1 MPKGEIKMYGIMR
14 VEKRGRADVYGIQ
27 LEANRTVEQ
36 HEKGLDFDKSDIDW
50 NKTRDNIFLIQTE
63 KWNKEITKVTKQ
75 IESETG
81 KKTRKDAVVLL
92 DGLFT
97 ASPEFFE
104 GKTTQEIKK
113 YFEDCLDFYVK
124 EYCQGDETRV
134 LNAVIHLDEAT
145 PHMQVASIPV
155 YTSESG
161 NRLNAK
167 IIMGNKTDYRKRQDR
182 FFDAVSCKYGLERG
196 EPASAVND
204 KVHTTKREWQAATQ
218 EETIEKNNKVLAE
231 QKKEYID
238 TQKKLQDTAD
248 KIDLLTTE
256 VVDNLKVNKVSD
268 ILNRDTVTVDRKS
281 YESIKAVNEN
291 LTQKVKNII
300 EAENIEEKEAELQ
313 QIKYEIRQ
321 ATARR
326 DEIESDYLKM
336 KSYIIENE
344 SNLDL
349 TIKNAHLEMEN
360 NSLREENKLLKNVIK
375 QVSDFIERHNLP
387 EPIKRG
393 VKEIID
399 TLQSKRTS
407 RGIHR

>member
-1 MPKGEIKMYGIMR
+1 MYGIMR

-63 KWNKEITKVTKQ
+63 QWNKEITKVTKQ

-256 VVDNLKVNKVSD
+256 VVENLKVNKVPD

-281 YESIKAVNEN
+281 YESLKAINEN
-291 LTQKVKNII
+291 LTQKVRTIA

-321 ATARR
+321 AAASRY
-326 DEIESDYLKM
+326 EIESDYLKM
-336 KSYIIENE
+336 KNFITENE

-349 TIKNAHLEMEN
+349 TIKNAHLEIEN
-360 NSLREENKLLKNVIK
+360 KSLKEENKLLKNVIK

-393 VKEIID
+393 VKGIISSIK
-399 TLQSKRTS
+399 QKQQN
-407 RGIHR
+407 RGRGR

>member
-1 MPKGEIKMYGIMR
+1 MR
-14 VEKRGRADVYGIQ
+14 VEKRRRADVYGIQ

-36 HEKGLDFDKSDIDW
+36 HEKGLEFDKSDIDW
-50 NKTRDNIFLIQTE
+50 GKTDDNIFLVQTE
-63 KWNKEITKVTKQ
+63 QWNREITKEIKR
-75 IESETG
+75 IETETG

-97 ASPEFFE
+97 ALPEFFE
-104 GKTTQEIKK
+104 GKTTQEIKM

-134 LNAVIHLDEAT
+134 LNAVIHLDETT
-145 PHMQVASIPV
+145 PHMQVASIPS
-155 YTSESG
+155 YTSEAG

-167 IIMGNKTDYRKRQDR
+167 IIMDNKTDYRKRQDR
-182 FFDAVSCKYGLERG
+182 FFEAVSEKYGLERG
-196 EPASAVND
+196 EPASAIND

-218 EETIEKNNKVLAE
+218 EEAIAKNNQVLTA
-231 QKKEYID
+231 QKEEY
-238 TQKKLQDTAD
+238 TKTKKKLKDTAE

-256 VVDNLKVNKVSD
+256 AVDKLKVNKVTD

-291 LTQKVKNII
+291 LTQKVRTIA

-321 ATARR
+321 AKSKR
-326 DEIESDYLKM
+326 DDVADDYLQM
-336 KSYIIENE
+336 KKYLTDNKSNLELTIENAQLE
-344 SNLDL
+344 KENDL
-349 TIKNAHLEMEN
+349 
-360 NSLREENKLLKNVIK
+360 LRNENKLLKAALVK
-375 QVSDFIERHNLP
+375 VLDFIEKHNVP

-393 VKEIID
+393 VREMIGSLKQKQAKHD
-399 TLQSKRTS
+399 
-407 RGIHR
+407 IHR

>member
-1 MPKGEIKMYGIMR
+1 MYGIMR

-36 HEKGLDFDKSDIDW
+36 HEKGLEFDKSDIDW
-50 NKTRDNIFLIQTE
+50 GKTDDNIFLVQTE
-63 KWNKEITKVTKQ
+63 QWNREITKAIKR
-75 IESETG
+75 IETESG

-104 GKTTQEIKK
+104 SKTTQEIKK

-134 LNAVIHLDEAT
+134 LNAVIHLDETT

-155 YTSESG
+155 YTSESE

-182 FFDAVSCKYGLERG
+182 FFEAVSEKYGLERG
-196 EPASAVND
+196 EPASAIND

-218 EETIEKNNKVLAE
+218 EETLEKNNKVLAE

-291 LTQKVKNII
+291 LTQKVRTIA

-321 ATARR
+321 AKSER
-326 DEIESDYLKM
+326 DDVADDYLQM
-336 KSYIIENE
+336 KKYLTDNKSNLELTIEN
-344 SNLDL
+344 
-349 TIKNAHLEMEN
+349 AQLEKEN
-360 NSLREENKLLKNVIK
+360 NSLKNENKLLKAVINK
-375 QVSDFIERHNLP
+375 VSDFIEKHNMP
-387 EPIKRG
+387 EPLKRG
-393 VKEIID
+393 LKEITD
-399 TLQSKRTS
+399 SLKQKQPS
-407 RGIHR
+407 RGMHR

>member
-1 MPKGEIKMYGIMR
+1 MR

-36 HEKGLDFDKSDIDW
+36 HEKGLEFDKSDIDW
-50 NKTRDNIFLIQTE
+50 GKTDDNIFLVQTE
-63 KWNKEITKVTKQ
+63 QWNREITKAIKQ
-75 IESETG
+75 IETESG

-104 GKTTQEIKK
+104 GKTTQEIKM

-134 LNAVIHLDEAT
+134 LNAVIHLDETT

-182 FFDAVSCKYGLERG
+182 FFEAVSEKYGLERG
-196 EPASAVND
+196 EPASAIND

-281 YESIKAVNEN
+281 YESLKAVNDN
-291 LTQKVKNII
+291 INKSVKTIT
-300 EAENIEEKEAELQ
+300 EAENIEEKKAELQ

-321 ATARR
+321 ARSER
-326 DEIESDYLKM
+326 DEIKNDYANM
-336 KSYIIENE
+336 KGYLSANKG
-344 SNLDL
+344 NLEL
-349 TIKNAHLEMEN
+349 TISNARLEQEN
-360 NSLREENKLLKNVIK
+360 DLLKNENELLKVAIVK
-375 QVSDFIERHNLP
+375 VSDFIEKHNIP
-387 EPIKRG
+387 ETIKRG
-393 VKEIID
+393 VQEIIGS
-399 TLQSKRTS
+399 LKQKQAKRD
-407 RGIHR
+407 IHR

>member
-1 MPKGEIKMYGIMR
+1 MYGIMR
-14 VEKRGRADVYGIQ
+14 VEKRGRTDVYGIQ
-27 LEANRTVEQ
+27 LEVNRTVEQ

-50 NKTRDNIFLIQTE
+50 SKTKNNIFLVHTE
-63 KWNKEITKVTKQ
+63 HWNKEITKVTKQ

-104 GKTTQEIKK
+104 NKSDDEIKK
-113 YFEDCLDFYVK
+113 YFADCLEFYEK
-124 EYCQGDETRV
+124 EFCQGDKTRV
-134 LNAVIHLDEAT
+134 LNAVIHLDETT

-182 FFDAVSCKYGLERG
+182 FFEAVSEKYGLERG
-196 EPASAVND
+196 EPASAIND

-218 EETIEKNNKVLAE
+218 EEAIAKNNQVLTA
-231 QKKEYID
+231 QKEEY
-238 TQKKLQDTAD
+238 TKTKKKLKDTAE

-256 VVDNLKVNKVSD
+256 AVDKLKVNRVAD

-281 YESIKAVNEN
+281 YESLKAVNDN
-291 LTQKVKNII
+291 INKSVKTIT
-300 EAENIEEKEAELQ
+300 EAENIEDKKAELQ

-321 ATARR
+321 AKSER
-326 DEIESDYLKM
+326 DEIKNDYANM
-336 KSYIIENE
+336 KGYLSANKG
-344 SNLDL
+344 NLEL
-349 TIKNAHLEMEN
+349 TISNARLEQEN
-360 NSLREENKLLKNVIK
+360 DLLKNENELLKVAIVK
-375 QVSDFIERHNLP
+375 VSDFIEKHNIP
-387 EPIKRG
+387 ETIKRG
-393 VKEIID
+393 VQEIIGS
-399 TLQSKRTS
+399 LKQKQAKRD
-407 RGIHR
+407 IHR

>member
-1 MPKGEIKMYGIMR
+1 MR

-63 KWNKEITKVTKQ
+63 HWNKAITKVTKQ

-291 LTQKVKNII
+291 LTQKVRTIV

-321 ATARR
+321 AKSKR
-326 DEIESDYLKM
+326 DDVADDYLQM
-336 KSYIIENE
+336 KKYLTDNKSNLELTIEN
-344 SNLDL
+344 
-349 TIKNAHLEMEN
+349 AQLEKEN
-360 NSLREENKLLKNVIK
+360 NSLKNENKLLKAVINK
-375 QVSDFIERHNLP
+375 VSDFIEKHNMP
-387 EPIKRG
+387 EPLKRG
-393 VKEIID
+393 LKEITD
-399 TLQSKRTS
+399 SLHQKQPS

>member
-1 MPKGEIKMYGIMR
+1 MYGIMR

-134 LNAVIHLDEAT
+134 LNAVIHLDETT

-321 ATARR
+321 AKSER
-326 DEIESDYLKM
+326 DEIKNDYANM
-336 KSYIIENE
+336 KGYLSANKG
-344 SNLDL
+344 NLEL
-349 TIKNAHLEMEN
+349 TISNARLEQEN
-360 NSLREENKLLKNVIK
+360 DLLKNENELLKVAIVK
-375 QVSDFIERHNLP
+375 VSDFIEKHNIP
-387 EPIKRG
+387 ETIKRG
-393 VKEIID
+393 VQEIIGSLKQKQAKHD
-399 TLQSKRTS
+399 
-407 RGIHR
+407 IHR

>member
-1 MPKGEIKMYGIMR
+1 MYGIMR

-256 VVDNLKVNKVSD
+256 VVENLKVNKVSD

-291 LTQKVKNII
+291 LTQKVKTIA

-321 ATARR
+321 ATASR

-336 KSYIIENE
+336 KNFITENE

>member
-1 MPKGEIKMYGIMR
+1 MYGIMR
-14 VEKRGRADVYGIQ
+14 VEMRGRADVYGIQ

-36 HEKGLDFDKSDIDW
+36 HEKGLDIDKSDIDI

-63 KWNKEITKVTKQ
+63 HWNKAITKVTKQ
-75 IESETG
+75 IESDTG

-113 YFEDCLDFYVK
+113 YFEDCLDFYVR

-145 PHMQVASIPV
+145 PHMQIASIPV

-256 VVDNLKVNKVSD
+256 VVDNLKVNKVPD

-291 LTQKVKNII
+291 LTQKVKTIA

-321 ATARR
+321 ATASR

-336 KSYIIENE
+336 KNFITENE

-375 QVSDFIERHNLP
+375 QVYDFIEQHNLP

-393 VKEIID
+393 VKGIISSIK
-399 TLQSKRTS
+399 QKQQN
-407 RGIHR
+407 RGRGR

>member
-1 MPKGEIKMYGIMR
+1 MYGIMR

-36 HEKGLDFDKSDIDW
+36 HEKELEFDKSDIDW
-50 NKTRDNIFLIQTE
+50 NRTRDNIFLVQTE
-63 KWNKEITKVTKQ
+63 QWNREITKEIKQ
-75 IESETG
+75 IESETS

-104 GKTTQEIKK
+104 GKTTQEIKM

-182 FFDAVSCKYGLERG
+182 FFEAVSEKYGLERG
-196 EPASAVND
+196 EPASAIND

-291 LTQKVKNII
+291 LTQKVRTIA

-313 QIKYEIRQ
+313 QIKFEIRQ
-321 ATARR
+321 AKSER
-326 DEIESDYLKM
+326 DNVESNYLQM
-336 KSYIIENE
+336 KKYLTDNKSNLELTIEN
-344 SNLDL
+344 
-349 TIKNAHLEMEN
+349 AQLEKEN
-360 NSLREENKLLKNVIK
+360 NSLKNENKLLKAVINK
-375 QVSDFIERHNLP
+375 VSDFIESHNLP

-393 VKEIID
+393 VKEIINS
-399 TLQSKRTS
+399 LKQKQPS

>member
-1 MPKGEIKMYGIMR
+1 MYGIMR

-36 HEKGLDFDKSDIDW
+36 HEKGLEFDKSDIDW
-50 NKTRDNIFLIQTE
+50 GKTDDNIFLVQTE
-63 KWNKEITKVTKQ
+63 QWNREITKAIKR
-75 IESETG
+75 IETESG

-104 GKTTQEIKK
+104 SKTTQEIKK

-134 LNAVIHLDEAT
+134 LNAVIHLDETT

-182 FFDAVSCKYGLERG
+182 FFEAVSEKYGLERG
-196 EPASAVND
+196 EPASAIND

-218 EETIEKNNKVLAE
+218 EETLEKNNKVLAE

-291 LTQKVKNII
+291 LTQKVRTIA

-321 ATARR
+321 AKSER
-326 DEIESDYLKM
+326 DDVADDYLQM
-336 KSYIIENE
+336 KKYLTDNKSNLELTIEN
-344 SNLDL
+344 
-349 TIKNAHLEMEN
+349 AQLEKEN
-360 NSLREENKLLKNVIK
+360 NSLKNENKLLKAVINK
-375 QVSDFIERHNLP
+375 VSDFIEKHNMP
-387 EPIKRG
+387 EPLKRG
-393 VKEIID
+393 LKEITD
-399 TLQSKRTS
+399 SLKQKQPS
-407 RGIHR
+407 RGMHR

>member
-1 MPKGEIKMYGIMR
+1 MYGIMR

-36 HEKGLDFDKSDIDW
+36 HEKGLEFDKSDIDW
-50 NKTRDNIFLIQTE
+50 GKTDDNIFLVQTE
-63 KWNKEITKVTKQ
+63 QWNREITKVIKR
-75 IESETG
+75 IETETR

-104 GKTTQEIKK
+104 GKKTQEIKK

-134 LNAVIHLDEAT
+134 LNAVIHLDETT

-256 VVDNLKVNKVSD
+256 VVDKLKVNKVTD

-281 YESIKAVNEN
+281 YESLKAVNDN
-291 LTQKVKNII
+291 INKSVKTIT
-300 EAENIEEKEAELQ
+300 EAENIEDKKAELQ

-321 ATARR
+321 ATASR

-336 KSYIIENE
+336 KNFITENE

-393 VKEIID
+393 VKGIISSIK
-399 TLQSKRTS
+399 QKQQN
-407 RGIHR
+407 RGRGR

>member
-1 MPKGEIKMYGIMR
+1 MYGIMR

-27 LEANRTVEQ
+27 LEANRTVEH
-36 HEKGLDFDKSDIDW
+36 HEKALEFDKSDSDW
-50 NKTRDNIFLIQTE
+50 GQTDDNIFLVQTE
-63 KWNKEITKVTKQ
+63 QWNREITKAIKQ
-75 IESETG
+75 IETESG

-104 GKTTQEIKK
+104 GKTTQEIKM

-134 LNAVIHLDEAT
+134 LNAVIHLDETT

-182 FFDAVSCKYGLERG
+182 FFEAVSEKYGLERG
-196 EPASAVND
+196 EPASAIND

-281 YESIKAVNEN
+281 YESLKAVNDN
-291 LTQKVKNII
+291 INKSVKTIT
-300 EAENIEEKEAELQ
+300 EAENIEEKKAELQ

-321 ATARR
+321 ARSER
-326 DEIESDYLKM
+326 DEIKNDYANM
-336 KSYIIENE
+336 KGYLSANKG
-344 SNLDL
+344 NLEL
-349 TIKNAHLEMEN
+349 TISNARLEQEN
-360 NSLREENKLLKNVIK
+360 DLLKNENELLKVAIVK
-375 QVSDFIERHNLP
+375 VSDFIEKHNIP
-387 EPIKRG
+387 ETIKRG
-393 VKEIID
+393 VQEIIGS
-399 TLQSKRTS
+399 LKQKQAKRD
-407 RGIHR
+407 IHR

>member
-1 MPKGEIKMYGIMR
+1 MYGIMR

-36 HEKGLDFDKSDIDW
+36 HEKGLEFDKSDIDW
-50 NKTRDNIFLIQTE
+50 GKTDDNIFLVQTE
-63 KWNKEITKVTKQ
+63 QWNREITKAIKR
-75 IESETG
+75 IETETV

-134 LNAVIHLDEAT
+134 LNAVIHLDETT

-182 FFDAVSCKYGLERG
+182 FFEAVSEKYGLERG
-196 EPASAVND
+196 EPASAIND

-231 QKKEYID
+231 QKKDYID

-281 YESIKAVNEN
+281 YESLNAVNDN
-291 LTQKVKNII
+291 INKSVKTIT
-300 EAENIEEKEAELQ
+300 EVENIEEKKAELQ

-321 ATARR
+321 ARSER
-326 DEIESDYLKM
+326 DEIKNDYANM
-336 KSYIIENE
+336 KGYLSANKG
-344 SNLDL
+344 NLEL
-349 TIKNAHLEMEN
+349 TISNARLEQEN
-360 NSLREENKLLKNVIK
+360 DLLKNENELLKVAIVK
-375 QVSDFIERHNLP
+375 VSDFIEKHNIP
-387 EPIKRG
+387 ETIKRG
-393 VKEIID
+393 VQEIIGS
-399 TLQSKRTS
+399 LKQKQAKRD
-407 RGIHR
+407 IHR

>member
-1 MPKGEIKMYGIMR
+1 MYGIMR

-63 KWNKEITKVTKQ
+63 HWNKAITKVTKQ

-113 YFEDCLDFYVK
+113 YFEDCLDFYVR

-268 ILNRDTVTVDRKS
+268 IFNRDTVTVDRKS
-281 YESIKAVNEN
+281 YENLKAVNEN
-291 LTQKVKNII
+291 LTQKVKTIA

-321 ATARR
+321 ATASR

-336 KSYIIENE
+336 KSFITENE

-375 QVSDFIERHNLP
+375 QVSDFIEQHNLP

-393 VKEIID
+393 VKGIISSIK
-399 TLQSKRTS
+399 QKQQNRGRS
-407 RGIHR
+407 R

>member
-1 MPKGEIKMYGIMR
+1 MYGIMR

-27 LEANRTVEQ
+27 LEANRTEEQ
-36 HEKGLDFDKSDIDW
+36 HEKGLEFDKSDIDW
-50 NKTRDNIFLIQTE
+50 GKTDDNIFLVQTE
-63 KWNKEITKVTKQ
+63 HWNKEITKVTKQ

-182 FFDAVSCKYGLERG
+182 FFEAVSEKYGLERG
-196 EPASAVND
+196 EPASAIND
-204 KVHTTKREWQAATQ
+204 KVHTTKREWQATTQ
-218 EETIEKNNKVLAE
+218 EETIVRNNQVLAA
-231 QKKEYID
+231 QKEEY
-238 TQKKLQDTAD
+238 TKTKKKLKDTAE

-256 VVDNLKVNKVSD
+256 AIDNLKVNKVTD

-281 YESIKAVNEN
+281 YESLKAVNEN
-291 LTQKVKNII
+291 LTQKVKTII
-300 EAENIEEKEAELQ
+300 EAENIEDKQAELQ
-313 QIKYEIRQ
+313 QIKLEIRQ
-321 ATARR
+321 AKSER
-326 DEIESDYLKM
+326 DDVADDYLQM
-336 KSYIIENE
+336 KKYLNDNKSNLELTIEN
-344 SNLDL
+344 
-349 TIKNAHLEMEN
+349 AQLEKEN
-360 NSLREENKLLKNVIK
+360 NSLKNENKLLKAVINK
-375 QVSDFIERHNLP
+375 VSEFIASHNLS
-387 EPIKRG
+387 EPVKRG
-393 VKEIID
+393 VKEIMNS
-399 TLQSKRTS
+399 LKQKQPS
-407 RGIHR
+407 RGMHR

>member
-1 MPKGEIKMYGIMR
+1 
-14 VEKRGRADVYGIQ
+14 
-27 LEANRTVEQ
+27 
-36 HEKGLDFDKSDIDW
+36 
-50 NKTRDNIFLIQTE
+50 
-63 KWNKEITKVTKQ
+63 
-75 IESETG
+75 
-81 KKTRKDAVVLL
+81 
-92 DGLFT
+92 
-97 ASPEFFE
+97 
-104 GKTTQEIKK
+104 
-113 YFEDCLDFYVK
+113 
-124 EYCQGDETRV
+124 
-134 LNAVIHLDEAT
+134 
-145 PHMQVASIPV
+145 MQVASIPV

-182 FFDAVSCKYGLERG
+182 FFEAVSEKYGLERG
-196 EPASAVND
+196 EPASAIND

-291 LTQKVKNII
+291 LTQKVRTIA

-321 ATARR
+321 A
-326 DEIESDYLKM
+326 K
-336 KSYIIENE
+336 
-344 SNLDL
+344 
-349 TIKNAHLEMEN
+349 
-360 NSLREENKLLKNVIK
+360 
-375 QVSDFIERHNLP
+375 
-387 EPIKRG
+387 
-393 VKEIID
+393 
-399 TLQSKRTS
+399 SKRDDVADD
-407 RGIHR
+407 

>member
-1 MPKGEIKMYGIMR
+1 MYGIMR

-63 KWNKEITKVTKQ
+63 HWNKAITKVTKQ

-256 VVDNLKVNKVSD
+256 VVENLKVNKVSD

-291 LTQKVKNII
+291 LTQKVKTIA

-321 ATARR
+321 ATASR

-336 KSYIIENE
+336 KNFITENE

-393 VKEIID
+393 VKGIISSIK
-399 TLQSKRTS
+399 QKQQN
-407 RGIHR
+407 RGRGR

>member
-1 MPKGEIKMYGIMR
+1 MYGIMR

-36 HEKGLDFDKSDIDW
+36 HEKGLEFDKSDIDW
-50 NKTRDNIFLIQTE
+50 NKTNDNIFLIQTE
-63 KWNKEITKVTKQ
+63 QWNREITKAIKQ
-75 IESETG
+75 IETETS

-104 GKTTQEIKK
+104 NKSDDEIKK
-113 YFEDCLDFYVK
+113 YFADCLEFYVK
-124 EYCQGDETRV
+124 EFCQGDKTRV
-134 LNAVIHLDEAT
+134 LNAVIHLDETT
-145 PHMQVASIPV
+145 PHMQVASIPS
-155 YTSESG
+155 YTSEAG

-182 FFDAVSCKYGLERG
+182 FFEAVSEKYGLERG
-196 EPASAVND
+196 EPASAIND

-281 YESIKAVNEN
+281 YESLKAVNDN
-291 LTQKVKNII
+291 INKSVKTIT
-300 EAENIEEKEAELQ
+300 EAENIEEKKAELQ

-321 ATARR
+321 ARSER
-326 DEIESDYLKM
+326 DEIKNDYANM
-336 KSYIIENE
+336 KGYLSANKG
-344 SNLDL
+344 NLEL
-349 TIKNAHLEMEN
+349 TISNARLEQEN
-360 NSLREENKLLKNVIK
+360 DLLKNENELLKVAIVK
-375 QVSDFIERHNLP
+375 VSDFIEKHNIP
-387 EPIKRG
+387 ETIKRG
-393 VKEIID
+393 VQEIIGS
-399 TLQSKRTS
+399 LKQKQAKRD
-407 RGIHR
+407 IHR

>member
-1 MPKGEIKMYGIMR
+1 MYGIMR

-50 NKTRDNIFLIQTE
+50 NKTRDNIFLVQTE
-63 KWNKEITKVTKQ
+63 QWNKAITKVTKQ

-124 EYCQGDETRV
+124 EYCQGDKTRV

-238 TQKKLQDTAD
+238 AQKKLQDTAD

-291 LTQKVKNII
+291 LTQKVKTIA
-300 EAENIEEKEAELQ
+300 EAENIEEKKAELQ

-321 ATARR
+321 ATASR

-336 KSYIIENE
+336 KNFITENE

-349 TIKNAHLEMEN
+349 TIKNAHLEIEN

-375 QVSDFIERHNLP
+375 QVSDFIEQHNLP

-393 VKEIID
+393 VKGIISSIK
-399 TLQSKRTS
+399 QKQQN
-407 RGIHR
+407 RGRGR

>member
-256 VVDNLKVNKVSD
+256 VVENLKVNKVSD

-291 LTQKVKNII
+291 LTQKVRTIA

-321 ATARR
+321 ATASR

-336 KSYIIENE
+336 KNFITENE

>member
-1 MPKGEIKMYGIMR
+1 MR

-36 HEKGLDFDKSDIDW
+36 HEKGLEFDKSDIDW
-50 NKTRDNIFLIQTE
+50 NRTRDNIFLVQTE
-63 KWNKEITKVTKQ
+63 QWNREITKEIKR
-75 IESETG
+75 IETETG

-124 EYCQGDETRV
+124 EYCQGDITRV
-134 LNAVIHLDEAT
+134 LNAVIHLDETT
-145 PHMQVASIPV
+145 PHMQVASIPS
-155 YTSESG
+155 YTSEAG

-182 FFDAVSCKYGLERG
+182 FFEAVSEKYGLERG
-196 EPASAVND
+196 EPASAIND

-218 EETIEKNNKVLAE
+218 EEAIAKNNQVLIA
-231 QKKEYID
+231 QKEEY
-238 TQKKLQDTAD
+238 TKTKKKLKDTAE

-256 VVDNLKVNKVSD
+256 AVDKLKVNKVTD

-291 LTQKVKNII
+291 LTQKVRTIA

-321 ATARR
+321 AKSKR
-326 DEIESDYLKM
+326 DDVADDYLQM
-336 KSYIIENE
+336 KKYLTDNKSNLELTIEN
-344 SNLDL
+344 
-349 TIKNAHLEMEN
+349 AQLEKEN
-360 NSLREENKLLKNVIK
+360 NSLKNENKLLKAVINK
-375 QVSDFIERHNLP
+375 VSDFIEKHNIP
-387 EPIKRG
+387 EPLKRG
-393 VKEIID
+393 LKEITD
-399 TLQSKRTS
+399 SLKQKQPS
-407 RGIHR
+407 RGMNR

>member
-1 MPKGEIKMYGIMR
+1 MR

-36 HEKGLDFDKSDIDW
+36 HEKGLEFDKSDIDW
-50 NKTRDNIFLIQTE
+50 GKTDDNIFLVQTE
-63 KWNKEITKVTKQ
+63 QWNREITKAIKR
-75 IESETG
+75 IETETV

-134 LNAVIHLDEAT
+134 LNAVIHLDETT

-182 FFDAVSCKYGLERG
+182 FFEAVSEKYGLERG
-196 EPASAVND
+196 EPASAIND

-231 QKKEYID
+231 QKKDYID

-281 YESIKAVNEN
+281 YESLNAVNDN
-291 LTQKVKNII
+291 INKSVKTIT
-300 EAENIEEKEAELQ
+300 EVENIEDKKAELQ

-321 ATARR
+321 AKSKR
-326 DEIESDYLKM
+326 DDVADDYLQM
-336 KSYIIENE
+336 KKYLTDNK
-344 SNLDL
+344 SNLEL
-349 TIKNAHLEMEN
+349 TITNAQLEKEN
-360 NSLREENKLLKNVIK
+360 NSLKNENKLLKAVINK
-375 QVSDFIERHNLP
+375 VSDFIEKHNMP
-387 EPIKRG
+387 EPLKRG
-393 VKEIID
+393 LKEITD
-399 TLQSKRTS
+399 SLKQKQPSQGMYR
-407 RGIHR
+407 

>member
-1 MPKGEIKMYGIMR
+1 MYGIMR

-36 HEKGLDFDKSDIDW
+36 HEKGLEFDKSDIDW
-50 NKTRDNIFLIQTE
+50 GKTDDNIFLVQTE
-63 KWNKEITKVTKQ
+63 QWNREITKEIKR
-75 IESETG
+75 IETETG

-97 ASPEFFE
+97 ALPEFFE
-104 GKTTQEIKK
+104 GKTTQEIKM

-134 LNAVIHLDEAT
+134 LNAVIHLDETT
-145 PHMQVASIPV
+145 PHMQVASIPS
-155 YTSESG
+155 YTSEAG

-167 IIMGNKTDYRKRQDR
+167 IIMDNKTDYRKRQDR
-182 FFDAVSCKYGLERG
+182 FFEAVSEKYGLERG
-196 EPASAVND
+196 EPASAIND

-218 EETIEKNNKVLAE
+218 EEAIAKNNQVLTA
-231 QKKEYID
+231 QKEEY
-238 TQKKLQDTAD
+238 TKTKKKLKDTAE

-256 VVDNLKVNKVSD
+256 AVDKLKVNKVTD

-291 LTQKVKNII
+291 LTQKVRTIA

-321 ATARR
+321 AKSKR
-326 DEIESDYLKM
+326 DDVADDYLQM
-336 KSYIIENE
+336 KKYLTDNKSNLELTIENAQLE
-344 SNLDL
+344 KENDL
-349 TIKNAHLEMEN
+349 
-360 NSLREENKLLKNVIK
+360 LRNENKLLKAALVK
-375 QVSDFIERHNLP
+375 VLDFIEKHNVP

-393 VKEIID
+393 VREMIGSLKQKQAKHD
-399 TLQSKRTS
+399 
-407 RGIHR
+407 IHR

>member
-1 MPKGEIKMYGIMR
+1 MYGIMR
-14 VEKRGRADVYGIQ
+14 VEKRRRADVYGIQ

-36 HEKGLDFDKSDIDW
+36 HEKGLEFDKSDIDW
-50 NKTRDNIFLIQTE
+50 GKTDDNIFLVQTE
-63 KWNKEITKVTKQ
+63 QWNREITKEIKR
-75 IESETG
+75 IETETG

-97 ASPEFFE
+97 ALPEFFE
-104 GKTTQEIKK
+104 GKTTQEIKM

-134 LNAVIHLDEAT
+134 LNAVIHLDETT
-145 PHMQVASIPV
+145 PHMQVASIPS
-155 YTSESG
+155 YTSEAG

-167 IIMGNKTDYRKRQDR
+167 IIMDNKTDYRKRQDR
-182 FFDAVSCKYGLERG
+182 FFEAVSEKYGLERG
-196 EPASAVND
+196 EPASAIND

-218 EETIEKNNKVLAE
+218 EEAIAKNNQVLTA
-231 QKKEYID
+231 QKEEY
-238 TQKKLQDTAD
+238 TKTKKKLKDTAE

-256 VVDNLKVNKVSD
+256 AVDKLKVNKVTD

-291 LTQKVKNII
+291 LTQKVRTIA

-321 ATARR
+321 AKSKR
-326 DEIESDYLKM
+326 DDVADDYLQM
-336 KSYIIENE
+336 KKYLTDNKSNLELTIENAQLE
-344 SNLDL
+344 KENDL
-349 TIKNAHLEMEN
+349 
-360 NSLREENKLLKNVIK
+360 LRNENKLLKAALVK
-375 QVSDFIERHNLP
+375 VLDFIEKHNVP

-393 VKEIID
+393 VREMIGSLKQKQAKHD
-399 TLQSKRTS
+399 
-407 RGIHR
+407 IHR

>member
-1 MPKGEIKMYGIMR
+1 M
-14 VEKRGRADVYGIQ
+14 
-27 LEANRTVEQ
+27 
-36 HEKGLDFDKSDIDW
+36 
-50 NKTRDNIFLIQTE
+50 
-63 KWNKEITKVTKQ
+63 
-75 IESETG
+75 
-81 KKTRKDAVVLL
+81 L

-256 VVDNLKVNKVSD
+256 VVENLKVNKVSD

-291 LTQKVKNII
+291 LTQKVRTIV

-321 ATARR
+321 ATASR

-336 KSYIIENE
+336 KNFITENE

>member
-1 MPKGEIKMYGIMR
+1 MYGIMR

-134 LNAVIHLDEAT
+134 LNAVIHLDETT

-256 VVDNLKVNKVSD
+256 VVENLKVNKVSD

-291 LTQKVKNII
+291 LTQKVRTIA

-321 ATARR
+321 AKSER
-326 DEIESDYLKM
+326 DEIKNDYANM
-336 KSYIIENE
+336 KGYLSANKG
-344 SNLDL
+344 NLEL
-349 TIKNAHLEMEN
+349 TISNARLEQEN
-360 NSLREENKLLKNVIK
+360 DLLKNENELLKVAIVK
-375 QVSDFIERHNLP
+375 VSDFIEKHNIP
-387 EPIKRG
+387 ETIKRG
-393 VKEIID
+393 VQEIIGSLKQKQAKHD
-399 TLQSKRTS
+399 
-407 RGIHR
+407 IHR

>member
-1 MPKGEIKMYGIMR
+1 MYGIMR

-36 HEKGLDFDKSDIDW
+36 HEKGLEFDKSDIDW
-50 NKTRDNIFLIQTE
+50 GKTDDNIFLVQTE
-63 KWNKEITKVTKQ
+63 QWNREITKAIKQ
-75 IESETG
+75 IETESG

-104 GKTTQEIKK
+104 GKTTQEIKM
-113 YFEDCLDFYVK
+113 YFEDCVDIYVK

-134 LNAVIHLDEAT
+134 LNAVIHLDETT

-182 FFDAVSCKYGLERG
+182 FFEAVSEKYGLERG
-196 EPASAVND
+196 EPASAIND

-281 YESIKAVNEN
+281 YESLKAVNDN
-291 LTQKVKNII
+291 INKSVKTIT
-300 EAENIEEKEAELQ
+300 EAENIEEKKAELQ

-321 ATARR
+321 ARSER
-326 DEIESDYLKM
+326 DEIKNDYANM
-336 KSYIIENE
+336 KGYLSANKG
-344 SNLDL
+344 NLEL
-349 TIKNAHLEMEN
+349 TISNARLEQEN
-360 NSLREENKLLKNVIK
+360 DLLKNENELLKVAIVK
-375 QVSDFIERHNLP
+375 VSDFIEKHNIP
-387 EPIKRG
+387 ETIKRG
-393 VKEIID
+393 VQEIIGS
-399 TLQSKRTS
+399 LKQKQAKRD
-407 RGIHR
+407 IHR

>member
-1 MPKGEIKMYGIMR
+1 MYGIMR

-36 HEKGLDFDKSDIDW
+36 HEKGLEFDKSDIDW
-50 NKTRDNIFLIQTE
+50 GKTDDNIFLVQTE
-63 KWNKEITKVTKQ
+63 QWNREITKAIKR
-75 IESETG
+75 IETETR

-134 LNAVIHLDEAT
+134 LNAVIHLDETT
-145 PHMQVASIPV
+145 PHMQVVSIPV

-182 FFDAVSCKYGLERG
+182 FFEAVSEKYRLERG
-196 EPASAVND
+196 EPASAIND

-291 LTQKVKNII
+291 LTQKVRTIA

-321 ATARR
+321 AKSKCDDVA
-326 DEIESDYLKM
+326 DDYLQM
-336 KSYIIENE
+336 KKYLTDNKSNLELTIEN
-344 SNLDL
+344 
-349 TIKNAHLEMEN
+349 AWLEKEN
-360 NSLREENKLLKNVIK
+360 NSLKNENKLLKAVINK
-375 QVSDFIERHNLP
+375 VSDFIEKHNMP
-387 EPIKRG
+387 EPLKRG
-393 VKEIID
+393 LKEIID
-399 TLQSKRTS
+399 SLHQKQPS
-407 RGIHR
+407 RGMHR

>member
-1 MPKGEIKMYGIMR
+1 MR

-63 KWNKEITKVTKQ
+63 HWNKAITKVTKQ
-75 IESETG
+75 IESKTG

-124 EYCQGDETRV
+124 EYCQGDKTRV

-218 EETIEKNNKVLAE
+218 EEAIAKNNQVLTA
-231 QKKEYID
+231 QKEEY
-238 TQKKLQDTAD
+238 TKTKKKLKDTAE

-256 VVDNLKVNKVSD
+256 AVDKLKVNRVAD

-281 YESIKAVNEN
+281 YESLKAVNDN
-291 LTQKVKNII
+291 INKSVKTIT
-300 EAENIEEKEAELQ
+300 EAENIEDKKAELQ

-321 ATARR
+321 AKSKR
-326 DEIESDYLKM
+326 DDVADDYLQM
-336 KSYIIENE
+336 KKYLTDNKSNLELTIEN
-344 SNLDL
+344 
-349 TIKNAHLEMEN
+349 AQLEKEN
-360 NSLREENKLLKNVIK
+360 NSLKNENKLLKAVINK
-375 QVSDFIERHNLP
+375 VSDFIEKHNMP
-387 EPIKRG
+387 EPLKRG
-393 VKEIID
+393 LKEITD
-399 TLQSKRTS
+399 SLHQKQPS

>member
-1 MPKGEIKMYGIMR
+1 MYGIMR

-36 HEKGLDFDKSDIDW
+36 HEKGLEFDKSDIDW
-50 NKTRDNIFLIQTE
+50 GKTDDNIFLVQTE
-63 KWNKEITKVTKQ
+63 QWNREITKVIKR
-75 IESETG
+75 IETETR

-97 ASPEFFE
+97 ASPEFFAN
-104 GKTTQEIKK
+104 KSDNEINK
-113 YFEDCLDFYVK
+113 YFEDCLEFYVK
-124 EYCQGDETRV
+124 EFCQGDKTRV

-256 VVDNLKVNKVSD
+256 VVDKLKVNKVTD

-291 LTQKVKNII
+291 LTQKVRTIA

-321 ATARR
+321 AKSER
-326 DEIESDYLKM
+326 DEIKNDYANM
-336 KSYIIENE
+336 KGYLSANKG
-344 SNLDL
+344 NLEL
-349 TIKNAHLEMEN
+349 TISNARLEQEN
-360 NSLREENKLLKNVIK
+360 DLLKNENELLKVAIVK
-375 QVSDFIERHNLP
+375 VSDFIEKHNIP
-387 EPIKRG
+387 ETIKRG
-393 VKEIID
+393 VQEIIGS
-399 TLQSKRTS
+399 LKQKQAKRD
-407 RGIHR
+407 IHR

>member
-1 MPKGEIKMYGIMR
+1 MYGIMR

-36 HEKGLDFDKSDIDW
+36 HEKGLEFDKSDIDW
-50 NKTRDNIFLIQTE
+50 GKTDDNIFLVQTE
-63 KWNKEITKVTKQ
+63 QWNREITKVIKR
-75 IESETG
+75 IETETR

-134 LNAVIHLDEAT
+134 LNAVIHLDETT

-256 VVDNLKVNKVSD
+256 VVDKLKVNKVTD

-281 YESIKAVNEN
+281 YESLKAVNDN
-291 LTQKVKNII
+291 INKSVKTIT
-300 EAENIEEKEAELQ
+300 EAENIEDKKAELQ

-321 ATARR
+321 AKSER
-326 DEIESDYLKM
+326 DEMKNDYANM
-336 KSYIIENE
+336 KGYLSANKG
-344 SNLDL
+344 NLEL
-349 TIKNAHLEMEN
+349 TISNARLEQEN
-360 NSLREENKLLKNVIK
+360 DLLKNENELLKVAIVK
-375 QVSDFIERHNLP
+375 VSDFIEKHNIP
-387 EPIKRG
+387 ETIKRG
-393 VKEIID
+393 VQEIIGS
-399 TLQSKRTS
+399 LKQKQAKRD
-407 RGIHR
+407 IHR

>member
-1 MPKGEIKMYGIMR
+1 MYGIMR

-36 HEKGLDFDKSDIDW
+36 HEKGLEFDKSDIDW
-50 NKTRDNIFLIQTE
+50 GKTDDNIFLVQTE
-63 KWNKEITKVTKQ
+63 QWNREITKAIKQ
-75 IESETG
+75 IETESG

-104 GKTTQEIKK
+104 GKTTQEIKM

-134 LNAVIHLDEAT
+134 LNAVIHLDETT

-182 FFDAVSCKYGLERG
+182 FFEAVSEKYGLERG
-196 EPASAVND
+196 EPASAIND

-281 YESIKAVNEN
+281 YESLKAVNDN
-291 LTQKVKNII
+291 INKSVKTIT
-300 EAENIEEKEAELQ
+300 EAENIEEKKAELQ

-321 ATARR
+321 ARSER
-326 DEIESDYLKM
+326 DEIKNDYTNM
-336 KSYIIENE
+336 KGYLSANKG
-344 SNLDL
+344 NLEL
-349 TIKNAHLEMEN
+349 TISNARLEQEN
-360 NSLREENKLLKNVIK
+360 DLLKNENELLKVAIVK
-375 QVSDFIERHNLP
+375 VSDFIEKHNIP
-387 EPIKRG
+387 ETIKRG
-393 VKEIID
+393 VQEIIGS
-399 TLQSKRTS
+399 LKQKQAKRD
-407 RGIHR
+407 IHR

>member
-1 MPKGEIKMYGIMR
+1 MYGIMR

-63 KWNKEITKVTKQ
+63 HWNKAITKVTKQ

-256 VVDNLKVNKVSD
+256 VVDNLKVNKVPD

-291 LTQKVKNII
+291 LTQKVRTIA

-321 ATARR
+321 ATASR

-336 KSYIIENE
+336 KNFITENE

-375 QVSDFIERHNLP
+375 QMSDFIERHNLP